1 MAAFLTWRYL
11 SLTNVTFTAFGDFVS
26 FVVDWSPGT
35 TPEFLEVRVVADVE
49 LDLSMLPVS

>member
-1 MAAFLTWRYL
+1 
-11 SLTNVTFTAFGDFVS
+11 LTNVTFTAFGDFVS